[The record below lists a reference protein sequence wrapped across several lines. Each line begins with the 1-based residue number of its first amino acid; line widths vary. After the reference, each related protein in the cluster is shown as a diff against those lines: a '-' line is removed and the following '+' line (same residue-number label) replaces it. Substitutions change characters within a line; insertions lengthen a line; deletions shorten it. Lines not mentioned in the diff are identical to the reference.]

1 MKIAILGGG
10 ISGCALARM
19 LAGDGHSVTVLEKTE
34 RPGGLC
40 KSRKYGEFTFD
51 EAGGHILFSKNKD
64 VLQWQLDRCDG
75 EAGTQRVERKT
86 KIRWHDRWVPYPFE
100 NGVGHL
106 TKEANVECMT
116 GYIEAYV
123 DRRMGKPC
131 PENFG
136 DWIQWRMGDGF
147 AKHFM
152 VPYNEKIWERELKTM
167 ASDWVA
173 GRVPEAPIEDIL
185 RSSIGVDTDGYTHQ
199 SIFWFPLRGGF
210 ETMVRGTVAGGGF
223 DLQCNVEVQRVEQTA
238 DGFKVN
244 GEAYD
249 LVVNTVPLPQIE
261 SVIQEIPDNIRA
273 DIQALKPI
281 SLINVMIGVKIDEP
295 LPDLSWI
302 YLPFKEQGPTNRVT
316 YYSNYSKFN
325 APKGHGC
332 FLAEVTHRG
341 QHNPD
346 NKEWLDG
353 VAQGLENAG
362 ILRKEQIVL
371 LEACNNEFAYIDQD
385 LAFAARVARVRKWF
399 DESGYLTFGR
409 FGRYEYHN
417 SDQCVHRAMQVH
429 KHIQSLAKTG
439 DQAPL
444 VLP

>member
-10 ISGCALARM
+10 ISGCALGRM
-19 LAGDGHSVTVLEKTE
+19 LTEDGHDVTVLEKSE
-34 RPGGLC
+34 RVGGLC
-40 KSRKYGEFTFD
+40 KSRQIDGFTFD
-51 EAGGHILFSKNKD
+51 EAGGHIIFSKDKD
-64 VLQWQLDRCDG
+64 VLQWQLDRCGG
-75 EAGTQRVERKT
+75 EQNTEKTVRNT

-106 TKEANVECMT
+106 TPDATVECMS

-123 DRRMGKPC
+123 GRRQGAAC

-147 AKHFM
+147 ARHFM
-152 VPYNEKIWERELKTM
+152 VPYNNKIWKRDLSTM

-185 RSSIGVDTDGYTHQ
+185 RSAIGVDTEGYKHQ
-199 SIFWFPLRGGF
+199 SVFWFPSHGGF
-210 ETMVRGTVAGGGF
+210 EAMVKGTAKDGGFRLVCNAKVDRVAKKGGGY
-223 DLQCNVEVQRVEQTA
+223 E
-238 DGFKVN
+238 VN
-244 GEAYD
+244 GEAFD

-261 SVIQEIPDNIRA
+261 SVIEEIPPEVRA

-281 SLINVMIGVKIDEP
+281 SLINVMIGVKLDEP

-302 YLPFKEQGPTNRVT
+302 YLPFEDQGPTNRAT

-325 APKGHGC
+325 APEGHGC

-341 QHNPD
+341 ELRAD
-346 NKEWLDG
+346 DREWLQG
-353 VAQGLENAG
+353 VVDGLERAG
-362 ILRKEQIVL
+362 ILRNDQVVL
-371 LEACNNEFAYIDQD
+371 LDACNNEFAYIDQD
-385 LAFAARVARVRKWF
+385 LEFSARIARVRNWF
-399 DESGYLTFGR
+399 DNSGYLTFGR

-417 SDQCVHRAMQVH
+417 SDQCVKRAMQVRE
-429 KHIQSLAKTG
+429 HIREVAASG
-439 DQAPL
+439 DHAPL
-444 VLP
+444 QLA

>member
-1 MKIAILGGG
+1 VKIAILGGG

-19 LAGDGHSVTVLEKTE
+19 LAADGHDVTVLEKAE
-34 RPGGLC
+34 RAGGLC
-40 KSRKYGEFTFD
+40 KSRSYGDFTFD
-51 EAGGHILFSKNKD
+51 EAGGHILFSKDKEI
-64 VLQWQLDRCDG
+64 LQWQLDRCGG
-75 EAGTQRVERKT
+75 EPGTQKTVRKT
-86 KIRWHDRWVPYPFE
+86 RIRWHDRWVPYPFE

-106 TKEANVECMT
+106 TKEANVECMK
-116 GYIEAYV
+116 GYIESYV
-123 DRRMGKPC
+123 ERRLGKPC

-147 AKHFM
+147 ARHFM
-152 VPYNEKIWERELKTM
+152 TPYNEKIWERDLNTM

-185 RSSIGVDTDGYTHQ
+185 RSSIGVDTEGYSHQ
-199 SIFWFPLRGGF
+199 SVFWFPLHGGF
-210 ETMVRGTVAGGGF
+210 EAMVKGAVQDGGF
-223 DLQCNVEVQRVEQTA
+223 DLRCDTEVQRVEKNA
-238 DGFKVN
+238 SGFKVN
-244 GEAYD
+244 GDDYD
-249 LVVNTVPLPQIE
+249 LVVNTVPLPLIE
-261 SVIQEIPDNIRA
+261 SVIQEIPANIRA

-281 SLINVMIGVKIDEP
+281 SLVNVMIGVKLDEP

-341 QHNPD
+341 QQRHD
-346 NKEWLDG
+346 DKQWLQS
-353 VAQGLENAG
+353 VAKGLENAG
-362 ILRKEQIVL
+362 ILRQEQIVL

-385 LAFAARVARVRKWF
+385 LEFAARVARVRQWF
-399 DESGYLTFGR
+399 DGSGYLTFGR

-417 SDQCVHRAMQVH
+417 SDQCIQRATQVH
-429 KHIQSLAKTG
+429 AHIQEVARTG

-444 VLP
+444 QLP

>member
-19 LAGDGHSVTVLEKTE
+19 LAADGHRVTVLEKTE
-34 RPGGLC
+34 RVGGLC
-40 KSRKYGEFTFD
+40 KSRSYDGFTFD
-51 EAGGHILFSKNKD
+51 EAGGHIIFSKDQD
-64 VLQWQLDRCDG
+64 VLQWQLDRCGGD
-75 EAGTQRVERKT
+75 AGTQKTVRNT

-106 TKEANVECMT
+106 TKEATVDCMK
-116 GYIEAYV
+116 GYVEAYV
-123 DRRMGKPC
+123 GRRTGAPC

-147 AKHFM
+147 ARHFM
-152 VPYNEKIWERELKTM
+152 VPYNNKIWKRDLSTM

-185 RSSIGVDTDGYTHQ
+185 RSSVGVDTEGYKHQ
-199 SIFWFPLRGGF
+199 SVFWFPLHGGF
-210 ETMVRGTVAGGGF
+210 EAMVRGAAADAGF
-223 DLQCNVEVQRVEQTA
+223 DLVCNAEVERVCKKG
-238 DGFKVN
+238 DGFEVN

-261 SVIQEIPDNIRA
+261 DVIEEIPDDVRA
-273 DIQALKPI
+273 DIRALEPI
-281 SLINVMIGVKIDEP
+281 SLINVMIGVKLYEP

-302 YLPFKEQGPTNRVT
+302 YLPFDEQGPTNRVT

-325 APKGHGC
+325 APEGHGC

-341 QHNPD
+341 DLRPD
-346 NKEWLDG
+346 DREWLQGVVDG
-353 VAQGLENAG
+353 LDRAG
-362 ILRKEQIVL
+362 ILRKEQVVL

-385 LAFAARVARVRKWF
+385 LEFAARVARVRRWF

-417 SDQCVHRAMQVH
+417 SDQCIQRAMQVH
-429 KHIQSLAKTG
+429 EHIQRTAASG
-439 DQAPL
+439 DRAPL
-444 VLP
+444 QLP

>member
-1 MKIAILGGG
+1 VKIAILGGG

-19 LAGDGHSVTVLEKTE
+19 LAGDGHAVTVLEKSE

-51 EAGGHILFSKNKD
+51 EAGGHILFSKDKD
-64 VLQWQLDRCDG
+64 VLDWQLQRCGG
-75 EAGTQRVERKT
+75 EDGTQRTVRNT

-106 TKEANVECMT
+106 TKEANVECMK

-123 DRRMGKPC
+123 ERRLGKPC

-147 AKHFM
+147 ARHFM
-152 VPYNEKIWERELKTM
+152 VPYNDKIWKRDLTTM

-185 RSSIGVDTDGYTHQ
+185 RSSVGVDTEGYKHQ
-199 SIFWFPLRGGF
+199 SVFWFPLHDGF
-210 ETMVRGTVAGGGF
+210 EAMVTGTVNGGGF
-223 DLQCNVEVQRVEQTA
+223 DLQCDVDVQRVA
-238 DGFKVN
+238 RRGDGFEVN
-244 GEAYD
+244 GEAFD

-261 SVIQEIPDNIRA
+261 AAIEEIPAEVRK
-273 DIQALKPI
+273 DIQDLVPI
-281 SLINVMIGVKIDEP
+281 SLVNVMIGVKLDEP

-302 YLPFKEQGPTNRVT
+302 YLPFPEQGPTNRAT

-325 APKGHGC
+325 APEGHGC

-341 QHNPD
+341 DLRADDPQLLQD
-346 NKEWLDG
+346 VVDGLDRAG
-353 VAQGLENAG
+353 V
-362 ILRKEQIVL
+362 LRKEQVML

-385 LAFAARVARVRKWF
+385 LQFQARVGRVRKWF

-417 SDQCVHRAMQVH
+417 SDQCVKRAMQVH
-429 KHIQSLAKTG
+429 AHIRAMAESG
-439 DQAPL
+439 DRSPL
-444 VLP
+444 QLP